1 MEIMGK
7 SVRNRII
14 GKILG
19 IISSRLSTVDLYVLY
34 VYVRA
39 AFGYN
44 FTFTF
49 TFSSDNTT
57 LIALNSEVFK
67 PR

>member
-7 SVRNRII
+7 SVRNRIM

-49 TFSSDNTT
+49 TSDNTT